1 MRERK
6 CILCQIVYS
15 SKKEMDEHIR
25 SMLHHRELENLRG
38 RDSSHECRVCRVTV
52 VGLSTYAKHISSQ
65 LHKDNVDALEIG
77 EDKEEVEEEYFDK
90 ELIQL
95 INQRKEQSR
104 PDEPCSSSK
113 EQETDNYPRRREDRL
128 SYQETGQQEWHRDPS
143 ERNWQW
149 HNECFNNPRPGFL
162 HPTLNHNSNWH
173 LGSSRGGTGWHLN
186 SPSNRHL
193 IHVNV
198 GGTWHSNAGGATS
211 WHQRGSGRNFHWH
224 QEGKVTFPNQHPRNC
239 GGNWKMNPYNGNQ
252 WNYGPNVETFPQ
264 GRNRP
269 PRHCDTAQEQESGWS
284 NTNCP
289 PNTFCKER
297 FKWKKTEN
305 KTSNGTLFANSD
317 KTSSDR
323 TNDFTSDKHIE
334 DNFIG
339 FKMSS
344 NSDLSSKTKP
354 VICPEKNNS
363 LSRDKPH
370 RWSPYPSQKIAES
383 PQAIPQ
389 SSDKDVPIQL
399 EETKIGYLQPDQD
412 ERLASLRVAG
422 DKDLLDFCAEQSE
435 EKKIDHSELK
445 SPRMPSLKCPLRSIP
460 DMKLSTLKR
469 DQKNPLKGVKL
480 QFPTTFGDRQ
490 NRLSA
495 LNLETIKS
503 NSYISKLRSAS
514 KQIKVNLETQESSN
528 KEPIETLG
536 EVLRKAK
543 EMLRNSQALQN
554 PHIQSLSDTSSPHI
568 QSLSDTS
575 SNPNT
580 GRAEVFQDSFETSIS
595 FDDTLEDVSDDD
607 FFNNGA
613 KIDNTVES
621 KNSDANCKLE
631 EDRSTKHLEQIFTN
645 SETVLFTEK
654 FADKCF
660 PSQTN
665 PESPDSEDDRNPH
678 LSQDFHD
685 VESFENV
692 SDLEMQKGAT
702 HSSNPILPELS
713 KLGLPVS
720 LQRDLTRH
728 ISLRSKT
735 GAHLPEP
742 NLNSARRIR
751 NVSGH
756 RKSETDKD
764 SSLKPTL
771 RQILNASRRN
781 INWEQVI
788 QHVTKKKQELGKGL
802 PRFGIEMVAQ
812 VQSEQEGLDFEE
824 ADLEIES
831 YHWDGIALGA
841 LGSIRKRSL
850 SESSVAVD
858 KASVYNIF
866 KDHISETCCE
876 QPTNIPKCQ
885 PTPAAPGPKVVSTVM
900 QSAKQEDV
908 PAIPP
913 SVDTDVLNNQVS
925 AETSQSQDEGVEA
938 CAASD
943 SLCMFQRACEDM
955 VLSAHTAASAHVDG
969 GTDSCGSGT
978 EQNDSQGVGKKRRA
992 TGDGSCPETSNL
1004 ERNTKRRKIRGIK
1017 ERSQVDQLLNI
1028 SLREEELNTSLLG
1041 VDNHL
1046 LQARATLQAAYL
1058 EVQRL
1063 LVLKQQITME
1073 MSAMRT
1079 QRIQILQ
1086 GLQGTYEPANE
1097 VEEGTTSG
1105 TPPQTPVV
1113 TPGHLI
1119 SFLLEPP
1126 AYLSP
1131 QTQPPS
1137 TLLPAPVP
1145 VYTPPAIHPALAIP
1159 DSSVTIKQEPVSP
1172 VRIEENMVIPPP
1184 SETNGESSQNTS
1196 VYPIITATM
1205 SLSELTSTFPVI
1217 SGDQSL
1223 DKPSV
1228 STASSQTFFSTP
1240 KSESDSPGNRPVSVQ
1255 SPLQGHT
1262 LPFSMSPKE
1271 TSCSTGPAEHAE
1283 STLITI
1289 ESKIGKKKKLRK
1301 KKTLRPT
1308 HIPEN
1313 SDTEQD
1319 ISSKPVRKVKCRRLS
1334 KETTVSTSTSV
1345 ELEIDT
1351 ASQETEMN
1359 KEDSDSSIEVMEIP
1373 NPRFEV
1379 VHIDSHSDNEKPDS
1393 PSKTE
1398 LAGVVCSSQ
1407 GSLETNDEVT
1417 STSEL
1422 GTNYVVENVVSM
1434 ASERRASNQT
1444 TKNSSV
1450 SSETG
1455 EDEEPTEGNFEGHQA
1470 SVNAIQIFDGMLYTC
1485 SADKSV
1491 RVYNLVNRQ
1500 CEGVFEGHTSKV
1512 NCLLVTQTYGKNAV
1526 LFTGSSD
1533 HTIRCYSITS
1543 RECIETLD
1551 LGERVLCLH
1560 VRWKILYAGLA
1571 NGTVV
1576 TFSTKN
1582 NKQIDVFEC
1591 HGPRAVSCMATAQEG
1606 ARRLLLV
1613 GSYDC
1618 TISVRDARNGL
1629 LLRTLEGHTKTVLCM
1644 KVVNDLVFSGSSD
1657 QSVHAHNIHTGELV
1671 RIYKGHNHA
1680 VTVVNILGKV
1690 MVTACLDKFVRV
1702 YELQSHD
1709 RLQVYGG
1716 HSDMIMCMAIH
1727 KSMIY
1732 TGCYDGSV
1740 QAVRL
1745 NLIQNYRCWWHGCSL
1760 IFGVIDHLKQHL
1772 LTDHTN
1778 PNFQTLKCRWKN
1790 CDAFFTARR
1799 VSKQDAM
1806 GHIER
1811 HAEEDSHI
1819 TA

>member
-1 MRERK
+1 MMRERK

-38 RDSSHECRVCRVTV
+38 RDCSHECRVCRVTV

-65 LHKDNVDALEIG
+65 LHKDNVDALE
-77 EDKEEVEEEYFDK
+77 KEEEKEEGEEEYFDK
-90 ELIQL
+90 ELIHL

-104 PDEPCSSSK
+104 QDEACSPSK
-113 EQETDNYPRRREDRL
+113 EQETEKYQRRKDRL
-128 SYQETGQQEWHRDPS
+128 PYQETNQQEWCRDPS

-149 HNECFNNPRPGFL
+149 QNECFSNQRPGFL
-162 HPTLNHNSNWH
+162 HPKLNHNSNWH
-173 LGSSRGGTGWHLN
+173 LSSSRGRAGWHLN
-186 SPSNRHL
+186 NTSSRHL
-193 IHVNV
+193 IHVKV

-211 WHQRGSGRNFHWH
+211 WHQRGSGRNLHWP
-224 QEGKVTFPNQHPRNC
+224 QEGKITFPNQRSRNC
-239 GGNWKMNPYNGNQ
+239 GGNWQSNPYNGNQ
-252 WNYGPNVETFPQ
+252 WSFGGNADTYPQ
-264 GRNRP
+264 GRNRL
-269 PRHCDTAQEQESGWS
+269 PRHCDTAQEQELEW
-284 NTNCP
+284 TNKNCT
-289 PNTFCKER
+289 PNTFCKDR
-297 FKWKKTEN
+297 FKWKKNEN
-305 KTSNGTLFANSD
+305 KTSNGAHFTNSD
-317 KTSSDR
+317 KNSERMT
-323 TNDFTSDKHIE
+323 DFTSDKCIE
-334 DNFIG
+334 DHFIG
-339 FKMSS
+339 FKISS

-354 VICPEKNNS
+354 VLCPEKNHS
-363 LSRDKPH
+363 LTRDKPH
-370 RWSPYPSQKIAES
+370 RWSPYPSQKNTES
-383 PQAIPQ
+383 DQAPPQ
-389 SSDKDVPIQL
+389 SSDNDAPPIQS
-399 EETKIGYLQPDQD
+399 EESKIGYRKTAQD
-412 ERLASLRVAG
+412 ECSTRLCMTENKDLPDFFADPSDRIKAG
-422 DKDLLDFCAEQSE
+422 DN
-435 EKKIDHSELK
+435 ELK
-445 SPRMPSLKCPLRSIP
+445 SSRMPSLKSPLCSLP
-460 DMKLSTLKR
+460 DMRLSTLKR

-480 QFPTTFGDRQ
+480 QFSTSFGERQ

-503 NSYISKLRSAS
+503 NAYISKLRSAS
-514 KQIKVNLETQESSN
+514 KQIKTSQETQESNN
-528 KEPIETLG
+528 KESIESLS

-543 EMLRNSQALQN
+543 EMLRDSQAIQN
-554 PHIQSLSDTSSPHI
+554 PHIQSLSD
-568 QSLSDTS
+568 S
-575 SNPNT
+575 SNNPDT
-580 GRAEVFQDSFETSIS
+580 AIAEVSKDYFVTSIS
-595 FDDTLEDVSDDD
+595 SDYTLEDVSDDD

-613 KIDNTVES
+613 KMDNAGES
-621 KNSDANCKLE
+621 KNSDAYCKLK
-631 EDRSTKHLEQIFTN
+631 EDNSAEHLKQDFIDSVSCTEKSADKPFISQNN
-645 SETVLFTEK
+645 SESLYT
-654 FADKCF
+654 D
-660 PSQTN
+660 
-665 PESPDSEDDRNPH
+665 DDRNSH
-678 LSQDFHD
+678 LCQDFH
-685 VESFENV
+685 VAENFKHV
-692 SDLEMQKGAT
+692 SDLELQKGAT

-728 ISLRSKT
+728 ISSRSKT

-788 QHVTKKKQELGKGL
+788 QHVTKKRQELGKGL

-824 ADLEIES
+824 ADLGIES
-831 YHWDGIALGA
+831 YHWEGITASPM
-841 LGSIRKRSL
+841 GSIRKRSL

-858 KASVYNIF
+858 KKSIYSIF
-866 KDHISETCCE
+866 SDHGSETCCA
-876 QPTNIPKCQ
+876 QSDNSPKCHT
-885 PTPAAPGPKVVSTVM
+885 TPAAPGPKGVSMLT
-900 QSAKQEDV
+900 AKQEGEAEDICV
-908 PAIPP
+908 ASP
-913 SVDTDVLNNQVS
+913 SVDTDIFSNTIL
-925 AETSQSQDEGVEA
+925 AETSQSHMESVEA
-938 CAASD
+938 CADSD
-943 SLCMFQRACEDM
+943 SLCMFQRACEET
-955 VLSAHTAASAHVDG
+955 VISTVTAASTNVDG
-969 GTDSCGSGT
+969 GTDSCASGT

-992 TGDGSCPETSNL
+992 TGDGSCPETNL

-1017 ERSQVDQLLNI
+1017 ERSQVDQLLSI

-1041 VDNHL
+1041 VDSHL

-1063 LVLKQQITME
+1063 LVLKQQVTME
-1073 MSAMRT
+1073 MSAMRS

-1086 GLQGTYEPANE
+1086 GLQGTYDPANE
-1097 VEEGTTSG
+1097 IEEGTGGAPTQAS
-1105 TPPQTPVV
+1105 VV
-1113 TPGHLI
+1113 NPGNPM

-1126 AYLSP
+1126 AYLSL
-1131 QTQPPS
+1131 QTQPAS
-1137 TLLPAPVP
+1137 SLLPAPIAM
-1145 VYTPPAIHPALAIP
+1145 YTRTVHPGPEIP
-1159 DSSVTIKQEPVSP
+1159 DSSITIKQEPVSP
-1172 VRIEENMVIPPP
+1172 VRTKESMVTLPQQAQDGPPA
-1184 SETNGESSQNTS
+1184 ETNDGNSHNKS
-1196 VYPIITATM
+1196 VYPIITATI
-1205 SLSELTSTFPVI
+1205 SLSELTNKFPVI
-1217 SGDQSL
+1217 NSEPSL
-1223 DKPSV
+1223 DNQSAVSALSGPSV
-1228 STASSQTFFSTP
+1228 SLP
-1240 KSESDSPGNRPVSVQ
+1240 KSESDNPVYWPVS
-1255 SPLQGHT
+1255 STLQGKNAQ
-1262 LPFSMSPKE
+1262 LSMSAQE
-1271 TSCSTGPAEHAE
+1271 TGCSTGNPEHAE

-1289 ESKIGKKKKLRK
+1289 ETKMGKKKKLRK

-1319 ISSKPVRKVKCRRLS
+1319 IYSTKPVRKVKCRILS
-1334 KETTVSTSTSV
+1334 KEATVSTSTS
-1345 ELEIDT
+1345 LEQEVNT
-1351 ASQETEMN
+1351 ASHEGEMN
-1359 KEDSDSSIEVMEIP
+1359 KDDSDSNIEVMEIR

-1379 VHIDSHSDNEKPDS
+1379 VQIDSHSDNEKPDS
-1393 PSKTE
+1393 PPIIE
-1398 LAGVVCSSQ
+1398 HAGIACSSH
-1407 GSLETNDEVT
+1407 GNLEKNDEVT

-1422 GTNYVVENVVSM
+1422 GMTYVAENIRST
-1434 ASERRASNQT
+1434 SNEKRRASAQAA
-1444 TKNSSV
+1444 KNSSEV

-1455 EDEEPTEGNFEGHQA
+1455 EDEEPTEGSFEGHQS
-1470 SVNAIQIFDGMLYTC
+1470 SVNALQIFDGILYTC

-1491 RVYNLVNRQ
+1491 RAYNLVTRQ

-1512 NCLLVTQTYGKNAV
+1512 NCLLLTQTHGKNVV

-1543 RECIETLD
+1543 RECLETLD
-1551 LGERVLCLH
+1551 VGERVLCLH

-1582 NKQIDVFEC
+1582 NKQTDIFEC
-1591 HGPRAVSCMATAQEG
+1591 HGPRAVSCLATAQEG
-1606 ARRLLLV
+1606 SRKLLLV

-1732 TGCYDGSV
+1732 TGCYDGRV

-1745 NLIQNYRCWWHGCSL
+1745 NLMQNYRCW
-1760 IFGVIDHLKQHL
+1760 
-1772 LTDHTN
+1772 
-1778 PNFQTLKCRWKN
+1778 
-1790 CDAFFTARR
+1790 DAI
-1799 VSKQDAM
+1799 V
-1806 GHIER
+1806 HIEHHANENR
-1811 HAEEDSHI
+1811 HISA
-1819 TA
+1819 